1 MKRTGRAE
9 KTAAAAPSGPT
20 PIVAGNRPNPRHV
33 PDRRGSGSSGKGSMR
48 LVVFAAGVQR
58 NDVACEDQA
67 VYIGSRETCRIH
79 LPDEHIPD
87 QLAVIYRESD
97 DVWVL
102 ERLTPGCELLVN
114 DQNVERRVLLRNGDR
129 IRVHDFVIRAFVDP
143 TAVHRNRPAGR
154 STVESL
160 TRFARFQLPP
170 GSILRK
176 AEEVVEA
183 RSEHLTRIG
192 QLAVAV
198 SGCETVERFM
208 DVAIQQLLEMFAAQR
223 VWLGVRRVNYGAM
236 DFVEGRT
243 ITGHACELPSI
254 GHNIQPRVLDRG
266 QFLFIPDVS
275 AEEPFSVLA
284 GPLLGPEGTL
294 GMVYLDTGDLGRR
307 FELADLDLLCLALN
321 VLGAH
326 LDALFKHLMRVRAA
340 MIDGEVTVAHAIQA
354 QLTPR
359 KLPQWDTLQFGAF
372 REPGR
377 ERTSDIYDVVRLS
390 NQMAALMVG
399 HTRATGPLPGMVMAQ
414 AQAAFRSAAM
424 HLDAPHILLKM
435 LNVVLFD
442 PAEQRPLEMFAA
454 IIDPP
459 TGRIRYAVAGE
470 IGAAIIGHRGEERRL
485 VPTPPTPALGV
496 ARDSEYEILSARLEP
511 GETLVLYTPGVVT
524 ARNRAGET
532 FGEDRFINILCDGFG
547 QQASAMLKE
556 MLSDLRNFTEEGS
569 QPDDITVLLAHRP

>member
-1 MKRTGRAE
+1 
-9 KTAAAAPSGPT
+9 
-20 PIVAGNRPNPRHV
+20 
-33 PDRRGSGSSGKGSMR
+33 MR
-48 LVVFAAGVQR
+48 LVVFAGGVQR
-58 NDVACEDQA
+58 NDVQCEDQA
-67 VYIGSRETCRIH
+67 VYIGSREQCRIY

-97 DVWVL
+97 GVWVL

-114 DQNVERRVLLRNGDR
+114 DQPVDKRVLLRNGDR
-129 IRVHDFVIRAFVDP
+129 IRVHEFVVRAFVDP
-143 TAVHRNRPAGR
+143 VAARKTRPAGR

-160 TRFARFQLPP
+160 TKFAQFQLPP
-170 GSILRK
+170 GSVARK
-176 AEEVVEA
+176 ADEPFQA
-183 RSEHLTRIG
+183 RSDQLTRVG

-243 ITGHACELPSI
+243 ITGHATELPTI
-254 GHNIQPRVLDRG
+254 GDNIKPRVLDRG
-266 QFLFIPDVS
+266 QFIYIPDVS
-275 AEEPFSVLA
+275 AEAAYSVLA
-284 GPLLGPEGTL
+284 GPLLGPDGTL

-321 VLGAH
+321 VLAAH

-359 KLPQWDTLQFGAF
+359 KLPQWETLQFGAF

-399 HTRATGPLPGMVMAQ
+399 HTRAAGPLPGMVMAQ

-424 HLDAPHILLKM
+424 HLDAPHILMKM

-442 PAEQRPLEMFAA
+442 PASQRPLELFAA
-454 IIDPP
+454 MIDPP

-470 IGAAIIGHRGEERRL
+470 VGAAIIGQRGEARRL
-485 VPTPPTPALGV
+485 VPTSPTPALGLV
-496 ARDSEYEILSARLEP
+496 RDQPYEILCEKLEP
-511 GETLVLYTPGVVT
+511 GETLVVYTPGVVT
-524 ARNRAGET
+524 ARNRTGEP